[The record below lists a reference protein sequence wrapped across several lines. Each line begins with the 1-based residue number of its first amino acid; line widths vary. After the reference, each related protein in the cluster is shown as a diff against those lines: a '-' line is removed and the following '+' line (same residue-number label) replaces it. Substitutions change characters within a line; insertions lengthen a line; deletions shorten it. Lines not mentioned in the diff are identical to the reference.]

1 MTLFR
6 PAGTDYKA
14 DRACLAGDNGKSER

>member
-6 PAGTDYKA
+6 PAH
-14 DRACLAGDNGKSER
+14 